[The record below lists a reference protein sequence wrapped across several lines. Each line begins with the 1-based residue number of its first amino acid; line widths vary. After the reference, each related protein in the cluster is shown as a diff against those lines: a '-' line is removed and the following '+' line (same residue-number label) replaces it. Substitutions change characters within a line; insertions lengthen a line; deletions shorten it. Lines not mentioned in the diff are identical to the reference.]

1 VPAGPGDAIYRILV
15 TVSTLKEP
23 RGQGWFATRTA
34 PTVVILLALAIL
46 GGTIFLA
53 SRFFRESIREH
64 IIRRDA
70 NVLYSLW
77 LEHTF
82 KEPIDEGLA
91 DLAETPADQLEA
103 VLELTKLSPLSGT
116 LGIRLFDATGNF
128 VTALPINVSDA
139 HLAPAD
145 LNELKNFK
153 PLSRFLPSVRLPDL
167 SPAQLSDDLR
177 TIRPLLEI
185 TVPLHPKAERRLLGI
200 AQFLLEG
207 ESLAAELAALDR
219 TLFAQMLMAAVGS
232 SIIVGIVLG
241 LAFYQLQRVNRLL
254 VERTTNLL
262 KANQELTWAAKAS
275 AIGAVTSHLIHGL
288 KNPLSGLQNFMVNR
302 KPESRPASDTEW

>member
-1 VPAGPGDAIYRILV
+1 
-15 TVSTLKEP
+15 
-23 RGQGWFATRTA
+23 
-34 PTVVILLALAIL
+34 
-46 GGTIFLA
+46 
-53 SRFFRESIREH
+53 
-64 IIRRDA
+64 
-70 NVLYSLW
+70 
-77 LEHTF
+77 
-82 KEPIDEGLA
+82 
-91 DLAETPADQLEA
+91 
-103 VLELTKLSPLSGT
+103 
-116 LGIRLFDATGNF
+116 
-128 VTALPINVSDA
+128 
-139 HLAPAD
+139 
-145 LNELKNFK
+145 
-153 PLSRFLPSVRLPDL
+153 VRLPDL
-167 SPAQLSDDLR
+167 SSAQLSDDLR